1 MKGLTHDFEV
11 NTHINQ
17 PIHKYTPHVLSDE
30 LLLTHELRLG
40 SQSHLIVMH
49 EFGHIWEMLH
59 WNISFIVVHYR
70 ADAQVQLRRRMITE
84 RVEEGMTDG
93 CFS

>member
-1 MKGLTHDFEV
+1 MKSLTHDFEV

-30 LLLTHELRLG
+30 FLLTHELRLG
-40 SQSHLIVMH
+40 SQSHLIFMH
-49 EFGHIWEMLH
+49 EFSHIWEMLH
-59 WNISFIVVHYR
+59 WDIAFIVVHYR
-70 ADAQVQLRRRMITE
+70 TDAKVQLWRRMTTE
-84 RVEEGMTDG
+84 RVEEGMADG